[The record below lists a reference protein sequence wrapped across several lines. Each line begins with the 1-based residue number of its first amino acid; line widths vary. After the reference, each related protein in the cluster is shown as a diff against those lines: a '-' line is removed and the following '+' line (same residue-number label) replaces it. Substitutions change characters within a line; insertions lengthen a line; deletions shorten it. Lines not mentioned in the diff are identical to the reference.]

1 MARPILIR
9 RFLAITGTLLALPLL
24 YLLAAVIGH
33 LLQGPHGTPSES
45 PAHTIYLYGNAF
57 HTDIILPT
65 PLLLAENP
73 QFVSQLALGQTDYI
87 AFGWGSETAYTS
99 LTEITD
105 LSLGRA
111 LKSLW
116 FDHAVLHATPIKE
129 GIDPIAAGARPLA
142 ISAAGQR
149 RLQKEII
156 ASFAQT
162 SGNLAPLHGI
172 THGNGDKFFRATG
185 RFHPFRTC
193 NVWVG
198 TNLRR
203 AGIKTGIGHLLHG
216 VCQRAP
222 RAWVRPRVRPCLK
235 GPNWL

>member
-1 MARPILIR
+1 
-9 RFLAITGTLLALPLL
+9 
-24 YLLAAVIGH
+24 
-33 LLQGPHGTPSES
+33 
-45 PAHTIYLYGNAF
+45 
-57 HTDIILPT
+57 
-65 PLLLAENP
+65 
-73 QFVSQLALGQTDYI
+73 
-87 AFGWGSETAYTS
+87 

-203 AGIKTGIGHLLHG
+203 AGIKTGIAWVFVVLAS
-216 VCQRAP
+216 QRAATNETKDRWIQP
-222 RAWVRPRVRPCLK
+222 PGQQIKIEKDA
-235 GPNWL
+235 